1 MASTHADGEVR
12 PPRRPQPSGVPS
24 WVDHGA
30 LTVLVA
36 DPEAE
41 AYQDLARFCLER
53 AAVLVV
59 SRDGADALFQA
70 GRCFPDVVLLSA
82 NLAVVT
88 AEEVIK
94 VIRRHA
100 DIHIAVGISDGEADR
115 AAPALL
121 AGASELLTRPYRHK
135 ELQAVL
141 GSHFA
146 RAKERHVQ
154 EAVLRVGRLELDSL
168 AHEVR
173 AAGRPLELTLM
184 EFELLRYLIIHAD
197 RAVTHQQIR
206 QDVWMARG
214 SQASSNTIAVHVRR
228 IRAQL
233 DGAAQLINI
242 RGLGYRLTAA
252 AGNRRP
258 A

>member
-1 MASTHADGEVR
+1 MASTHANGDVGPRDR
-12 PPRRPQPSGVPS
+12 PHSSGMSSPL
-24 WVDHGA
+24 DHGA

-36 DPEAE
+36 DPETD
-41 AYQDLARFCLER
+41 AYRDLARFCVDSG
-53 AAVLVV
+53 AILVV

-82 NLAVVT
+82 DLAVVSAGDVVT
-88 AEEVIK
+88 A
-94 VIRRHA
+94 IRRHA
-100 DIHIAVGISDGEADR
+100 HVHIAVGIGDGEAHR

-121 AGASELLTRPYRHK
+121 AGASELLTRPYRLK
-135 ELQAVL
+135 ELQSLL
-141 GSHFA
+141 GSYFL
-146 RAKERHVQ
+146 RAKQRHDQ
-154 EAVLRVGRLELDSL
+154 EAVLRVGLLELNSI

-197 RAVTHQQIR
+197 RAVTHEQIR
-206 QDVWMARG
+206 QDVWRARG
-214 SQASSNTIAVHVRR
+214 SEASSNTIAVHVRR

-233 DGAAQLINI
+233 NGAAQLINI
-242 RGLGYRLTAA
+242 RGLGYRLTATT
-252 AGNRRP
+252 GKRQP